1 MSTRLRSYTKL
12 IIILSFVISAG
23 LVMIIAVNANRH
35 LSSMSNNTTELNNA
49 YRILELMEVFKN
61 DVEAIDAKQTL
72 YLRSADSQ
80 VLEEL
85 AAKETEV
92 KANLKSIGKYFSGR
106 AEEEKFY
113 ALKELTFKKLQDT
126 RDLTGGD
133 NTAGLR
139 NKRKAVLI
147 DLGTKNTLNEIN
159 MLVDEIDKSLSNTT
173 QALIDNSV
181 DSVKVSRSWGMLEVF
196 LGVIVLLASL
206 LLLLRDLKIRNN
218 LEAELLIAKNQ
229 ADDNSVMKEQFMAN
243 MSHEIRTP
251 MNAILGFAD
260 LLQKT
265 NLDKKQAEYISAIRA
280 SGSNLLN
287 IVNDILDFSKIEA
300 GKLTIEKIAF
310 NLDSLIGSL
319 KIMFSEKARQK
330 NIQFEVS
337 MDPNI
342 PDMIFGDP
350 TRLTQILVNLINNA
364 IKFTD
369 VGLVKVSCELKSIEH
384 DMAQIVFRIKDTGIG
399 IPQDKLDI
407 IFERF
412 NQGNRE
418 TTRRYGGTGLG
429 LSIVRDLVE
438 LQNGEIRVKSKQHSG
453 SEFIVTLSYP
463 VSYETQVKIADNFHT
478 RFTSFSDTDFS
489 VLLVEDNELNQKLA
503 KSYLHGF
510 GLSVDL
516 AENGAVAIE
525 KLQEKKFDL
534 VLMDIQ
540 MPVLDGYNAAQKIRY
555 ELQMD
560 IPIIAMTAHI
570 MSGEKEKCISYGM
583 NDYISKPFKEADLY
597 EIVAS
602 FLKIEKPPQ
611 ELKTPVIAEQPIKT
625 HSGVVDFKDIE
636 EMSRGNRSFIVDMI
650 TLFLEKNPLDIAE
663 VDAAIKA
670 ADLTAVRAIS
680 HRMKTSVGFMGLKH
694 LGQTLG
700 EMEIKAE
707 NRGDIKEISTLFNK
721 IIADCKKARSEF
733 EIALETTYK

>member
-1 MSTRLRSYTKL
+1 MRSGLRPYTKL
-12 IIILSFVISAG
+12 VIIFSFVISAG
-23 LVMIIAVNANRH
+23 LVLFIAVNANRH
-35 LSSMSNNTTELNNA
+35 LSVMSGNTTDLNNA
-49 YRILELMEVFKN
+49 YRVLELLEVLTS
-61 DVEAIDAKQTL
+61 DVNIIDAKQNA
-72 YLRSADSQ
+72 YLRTSDPQILNA
-80 VLEEL
+80 LNI
-85 AAKETEV
+85 KETEV
-92 KANLKSIGKYFSGR
+92 KSNLKSIGKYFSGR

-113 ALKELTFKKLQDT
+113 LLKELTFKKLQYT
-126 RDLTGGD
+126 KDL
-133 NTAGLR
+133 AGSNNSATLR
-139 NKRKAVLI
+139 TKRKAAMV
-147 DLGTKNTLNEIN
+147 DLGTKNTLNEISTL
-159 MLVDEIDKSLSNTT
+159 MHEIDSSLSYTT
-173 QALIDNSV
+173 QSLIDRNV
-181 DSVKVSRSWGMLEVF
+181 NSVKVSRNWGILEVV
-196 LGVIVLLASL
+196 LGVIVLFVSL
-206 LLLLRDLKIRNN
+206 LLLLRDLNIRNK

-229 ADDNSVMKEQFMAN
+229 ADDNSMMQEQFMAN

-265 NLDKKQAEYISAIRA
+265 NLDRKQSEYISAIRA

-310 NLDSLIGSL
+310 NLESLIGSL
-319 KIMFSEKARQK
+319 RIMFSEKARQK

-337 MDPNI
+337 MDSNLPE
-342 PDMIFGDP
+342 MIFGDP

-369 VGLVKVSCELKSIEH
+369 VGVVKISCELKSIEH
-384 DMAQIVFRIKDTGIG
+384 DMAQVVFRVKDTGIG

-438 LQNGEIRVKSKQHSG
+438 LQNGEIRVKSKQNSG

-463 VSYETQVKIADNFHT
+463 ISYETHIKITDNSHT
-478 RFTSFSDTDFS
+478 RFPSLSGKNLS

-503 KSYLHGF
+503 RSYLQGF
-510 GLSVDL
+510 GLEVDL

-597 EIVAS
+597 EIVSS
-602 FLKIEKPPQ
+602 FLKIEKQVETKPPLV
-611 ELKTPVIAEQPIKT
+611 ETSIRT
-625 HSGVVDFKDIE
+625 HAGVVDFKDIE
-636 EMSRGNRSFIVDMI
+636 DMSRGNRSFIIEMI

-663 VDAAIKA
+663 VDAAIKTR
-670 ADLTAVRAIS
+670 DLSAVRAIS

-694 LGQTLG
+694 LGKILG

-707 NRGDIKEISTLFNK
+707 TDGEIKEISSLFNK
-721 IIADCKKARSEF
+721 VVADCKKARSEF